1 MRGQG
6 EDLSGSREKLLNQNM
21 MEKRAKLPEQ
31 RRQRI
36 VMRLREAGS
45 VTVAGLEKELGISAA
60 TARRDLVVLE
70 RQGEV

>member
-70 RQGEV
+70 R

>member
-70 RQGEV
+70 RQGR